1 MAKQDYCEVLGV
13 DRDVDEAA
21 VRRTYRNLAMKYH
34 PEETQLLMQCSQPVN
49 LMIVVKIHSPKY
61 H

>member
-21 VRRTYRNLAMKYH
+21 IKRAYRNLAMKYH
-34 PEETQLLMQCSQPVN
+34 PEGTLLLSKQP
-49 LMIVVKIHSPKY
+49 IF
-61 H
+61 